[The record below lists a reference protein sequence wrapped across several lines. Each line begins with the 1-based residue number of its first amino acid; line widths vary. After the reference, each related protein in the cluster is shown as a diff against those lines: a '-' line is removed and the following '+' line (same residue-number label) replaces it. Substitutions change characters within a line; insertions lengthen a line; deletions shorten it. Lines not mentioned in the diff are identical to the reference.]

1 VSKMSSISEDALE
14 QQALDWFRDQGY
26 AVAFGLDIEP
36 EGNSPERDDFTHT
49 VLLNRLDTAIE
60 RLNPTLPYAAR
71 EEAIRKILHPSHV
84 SLERNNRQLHDWL
97 VNGVPVDIV
106 REDGGTGLH
115 VTLVDFVNPDNNDW
129 LVVNQFTVK
138 GTKNIRRPDIVVF
151 LNGLPISVLELKNPA
166 DLNADIWKA
175 FNQIQTYK
183 SQIDHLFHSNE
194 LLVISD
200 GIQARV
206 GSLTANRERF
216 MPWRTIE
223 GDDAAPQSL
232 MELEVLIRGLF
243 DRERLLDYLRYF
255 VVFEDVD
262 DKLIKKIAGYHQ
274 FHAVRKAVDTTVEAI
289 SEQGDRRC
297 GVVWHTQGSGKS
309 LTMAFYAAKAARHP
323 ALGNPTLVVITDRN
337 DLDDQLFGTF
347 AGCAELL
354 RQTPE
359 QAGGR
364 DDLRELLSKRA
375 SGGIVFT
382 TIQKFLPDNPGER
395 FDLLSDRRN
404 IIVIADEAHRSQYGF
419 KAKLDKKTGQYTYG
433 FAQHLRDALPHA
445 GFIGFTGTPVEQ
457 EDKDTRAVFGEYIS
471 IYDIQQAVEDKATVP
486 IYYEGRLIE
495 LELDETIKA
504 VLDDEMDE
512 VIEDEEEARRERL
525 KSKWA
530 ALEALVGAPERI
542 KKVAEDLVDHFE
554 ARLDAIEGN
563 AMVVCMSRRICVDL
577 YRAIAELRPEWD
589 VDDDEKGQIKVVMTG
604 SASDPA
610 VFQPHVRSKAARE
623 RLAKRF
629 KDAGDEFK
637 IVIVRDMWLT
647 GFDAPCL
654 HTMYL
659 DKPMRGHGFMQA
671 IARVNRVFRDKQ
683 GGLVVDYLG
692 LAQELKQA
700 LATYT
705 QSGGKGQPIHDIN
718 EAVAVL
724 KEKMEICQDLF
735 DGFDYSQ
742 WQIQG
747 LQLLPGAVEH
757 VLQLDDGKKRYN
769 DVVTAMTKAMSLCG
783 THPDA
788 MAVREEVAFFQA
800 VRAALVKST
809 TTVIPRSGDDVDHAI
824 KQIMSKA
831 IVTGGVVDI
840 FEAAG
845 LDKPNIGILDEQ
857 FLEEIRQLPQKNLAV
872 ELLERLLKDEI
883 KSRGRTNVVQSRS
896 FTDLLEQSINKYHN
910 RAIQTAQVIE
920 ELIKLAKEM
929 NAAMQRGEELGLSDD
944 ELAFYDALEVNDSAV
959 QVLGDETLK
968 EIAQIL
974 VEQVRKNATIDWR
987 FREGARAKLRVI
999 VKRVL
1004 KKYGYPPDKQ
1014 EHATDTVL
1022 QQAETLSDL
1031 WAA

>member
-1 VSKMSSISEDALE
+1 MISEDALE
-14 QQALDWFRDQGY
+14 NQALDWFRDHGY
-26 AVAFGLDIEP
+26 GVVFGPDIEP
-36 EGNSPERDDFTHT
+36 EGNAPEREDFTHT
-49 VLLNRLDTAIE
+49 VLLSRLDAAIE

-71 EEAIRKILHPSHV
+71 EEAARKILNPSHV
-84 SLERNNRQLHDWL
+84 SLERNNRELHNWL

-106 REDGGTGLH
+106 REDGGTGEH
-115 VTLVDFVNPDNNDW
+115 VTLVDFENPDNNDW

-138 GTKNIRRPDIVVF
+138 GAKHLRRPDIVVF
-151 LNGLPISVLELKNPA
+151 LNGLPITVLELKNPA
-166 DLNADIWKA
+166 DLNTDIWKA
-175 FNQIQTYK
+175 FNQLQTYRA
-183 SQIDHLFHSNE
+183 QIDALFHTNE

-206 GSLTANRERF
+206 GSLTANREWF

-223 GDDAAPQSL
+223 GDDTAPAGL

-243 DRERLLDYLRYF
+243 DKKRLLDYLRYF
-255 VVFEDVD
+255 VVYEDEG

-274 FHAVRKAVDTTVEAI
+274 FHAVRQAVDKTVGAV

-309 LTMAFYAAKAARHP
+309 LTMAFYAAKVARHP

-337 DLDDQLFGTF
+337 DLDDQLYGTF
-347 AGCAELL
+347 AGCAGLL

-364 DDLRELLSKRA
+364 DDLRELLSNRA

-382 TIQKFLPDNPGER
+382 TIQKFLPENPGER
-395 FDLLSDRRN
+395 FDLLSERQN

-445 GFIGFTGTPVEQ
+445 GFIGFTGTPVEK

-495 LELDETIKA
+495 LELDEQIKA
-504 VLDDEMDE
+504 VLDDEME
-512 VIEDEEEARRERL
+512 EIIEDEEEARRERL
-525 KSKWA
+525 KTKWA

-542 KKVAEDLVDHFE
+542 RKVAQDLVEHFE
-554 ARLDAIEGN
+554 GRLDAIEGK

-577 YRAIAELRPEWD
+577 YKAIAELRPDWD
-589 VDDDEKGQIKVVMTG
+589 VDDDEKGQMKVVMTG

-610 VFQPHVRSKAARE
+610 SFQPHVRSKAARE

-629 KDAGDEFK
+629 KDASDEFK
-637 IVIVRDMWLT
+637 LVLVRDMWLT

-705 QSGGKGQPIHDIN
+705 QSGGKGQPTHDID

-724 KEKMEICQDLF
+724 KEKLEICHDLF
-735 DGFDYSQ
+735 DGFDYSK
-742 WQIQG
+742 WQEQG

-783 THPDA
+783 THQEA

-809 TTVIPRSGDDVDHAI
+809 TTVVPRSGEDVDHAI
-824 KQIMSKA
+824 KQIISKA

-845 LDKPNIGILDEQ
+845 LDKPNIGILDDQ
-857 FLEEIRQLPQKNLAV
+857 FLEDVRQLPQKNLAV

-883 KSRGRTNVVQSRS
+883 KARGRTNVVQSRS
-896 FTDLLEQSINKYHN
+896 FTELLEQSINKYHN

-929 NAAMQRGEELGLSDD
+929 NEAMRRGDELGLTDD

-968 EIAQIL
+968 EIAQFL
-974 VEQVRKNATIDWR
+974 VEQVRKNATIDWK

-1022 QQAETLSDL
+1022 QQAETLSEL